1 MYITEDTGDIFVD
14 IATANTATIGENRIQ
29 LNANQATYIRKK
41 VVQEDGT
48 ILIQTIDYDD
58 VVDAITSLSG
68 LNVDYT
74 RLKEEVLGPPVL
86 NEDTGLYTWDFDNSR
101 IDQLETRMIT
111 AQEDIITINNTKI
124 PELEQNL
131 DDLEKALDAEIKAR
145 QNGDKNLQD
154 QINIIDDTLTGVQTI
169 AADAQTKANN
179 ALNNISE
186 LRTEQ
191 STQNTNINNA
201 QKDATDAL
209 SQLTDLTPRVK
220 TNEDNIAALQEND
233 RNLNDK
239 FNNYLPL
246 TGGKLTG
253 SLIMDVNQT
262 ITIPNQPGENDNT
275 LAVNKLYVDNSIT
288 DAKNDLTTKYQAA
301 DNQINANI
309 TALDTKIGNNTTA
322 ISNLTTKHNEDIE
335 SLSGEIENKST
346 VIFREWG
353 D

>member
-1 MYITEDTGDIFVD
+1 MFNVNDIK
-14 IATANTATIGENRIQ
+14 NGM
-29 LNANQATYIRKK
+29 
-41 VVQEDGT
+41 T
-48 ILIQTIDYDD
+48 ILFEDSIY
-58 VVDAITSLSG
+58 VVLEFSHVKPGKGAAFVQAKLKNLRTGSIVEKRFNSG
-68 LNVDYT
+68 VKLEKAMIEKKNMQYLYETGGVYTFMDNETYEQLELTEAQLGNDKYYLNDGIEVIVSIY
-74 RLKEEVLGPPVL
+74 EGEVLGVILPDKVEL
-86 NEDTGLYTWDFDNSR
+86 V
-101 IDQLETRMIT
+101 IT
-111 AQEDIITINNTKI
+111 ATEPAVKGNT
-124 PELEQNL
+124 
-131 DDLEKALDAEIKAR
+131 
-145 QNGDKNLQD
+145 
-154 QINIIDDTLTGVQTI
+154 TY
-169 AADAQTKANN
+169 
-179 ALNNISE
+179 
-186 LRTEQ
+186 
-191 STQNTNINNA
+191 NA